1 MKQKRS
7 KLLNP
12 IKLEKANSTGLKL
25 IVVFFLGIGLSGLQA
40 QTAIVATGGD
50 ATGTGGSI
58 SYSVGQ
64 VFYTTATGSNGSVA
78 QGVQQPFEISIETG
92 VEKTGINLTA
102 SVYPNPTT
110 NYLTLEVKD
119 FELST
124 LHFQLYDLQGKLI
137 QSKKIT
143 EAKTKIVMSN
153 LLPAIYFVKVIQAK
167 KEVKTFKIIK
177 N

>member
-1 MKQKRS
+1 MRHKRLHIS
-7 KLLNP
+7 TVLL
-12 IKLEKANSTGLKL
+12 LA
-25 IVVFFLGIGLSGLQA
+25 LGFSGLQA
-40 QTAIVATGGD
+40 QTAIVATGGN
-50 ATGTGGSI
+50 ASGSGGSM

-64 VFYTTATGSNGSVA
+64 VFYTTATGTSGSVA
-78 QGVQQPFEISIETG
+78 QGVQQPFEISVETG
-92 VEKTGINLTA
+92 VEKTGISLTA

-119 FELST
+119 FELT
-124 LHFQLYDLQGKLI
+124 ALHYQLYDLQGKLL
-137 QSKKIT
+137 QTKKIT
-143 EAKTKIVMSN
+143 EAKTKIAMSN